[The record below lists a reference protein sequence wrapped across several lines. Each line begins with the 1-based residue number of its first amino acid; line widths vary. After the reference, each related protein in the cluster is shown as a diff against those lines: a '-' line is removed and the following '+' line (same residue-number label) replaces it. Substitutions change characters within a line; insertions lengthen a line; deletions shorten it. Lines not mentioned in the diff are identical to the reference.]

1 MRLSR
6 LLVPVLPLFAFL
18 LLASSGQAADT
29 SVVSIEMG
37 DAAEL
42 FVTLRSDFDLV
53 EAGRAIPVVAEVWD
67 THRVPL
73 ANVAIHLASSA
84 GRVEP
89 EVAITN
95 EAGRVPF
102 TFYAA
107 DVDGEV
113 VVLSAWVETAGFV
126 KGYEEFQVRVMHLPP
141 PPIYART
148 EVLSL
153 GIASLLLGI
162 FAKTEAGKYA
172 LLHVLTFPLYV
183 RLKKEE
189 VLDHFVRGQI
199 YGFIRSNPGTHYS
212 EIRDTLQV
220 ANGTLS
226 HHLQTLEVQG
236 FITSMRQGIYRLFYP
251 EDVKLKPKTEGIRL
265 SDLQVKLLSH
275 LKRDENIVQ
284 GQLAAEMDVT
294 QQCISYNLR
303 LMCKEGLLERERW
316 GRRVVYR
323 VVGT

>member
-6 LLVPVLPLFAFL
+6 FLIPILPLVALLFL
-18 LLASSGQAADT
+18 AAPGHAADP
-29 SVVSIEMG
+29 SVVSIDMG
-37 DAAEL
+37 DAADL
-42 FVTLRSDFDLV
+42 FVDLRSDFDLV
-53 EAGRAIPVVAEVWD
+53 EAGRAIPAVAEVWD
-67 THRVPL
+67 AHGVPL

-89 EVAITN
+89 DVAITD
-95 EAGRVPF
+95 EAGQAPF
-102 TFYAA
+102 TFHASN
-107 DVDGEV
+107 VEGEE
-113 VVLSAWVETAGFV
+113 VVLSAWVEAAGVV
-126 KGYEEFQVRVMHLPP
+126 KGYEEFQVRIMHLPP

-162 FAKTEAGKYA
+162 FAKTEVGKYA

-199 YGFIRSNPGTHYS
+199 YGFIQSNPGTHYS
-212 EIRDTLQV
+212 RIRDTLQV

-236 FITSMRQGIYRLFYP
+236 FVTSRREGIYRLFYP
-251 EDVKLKPKTEGIRL
+251 EDVNVKPKTEGIRL
-265 SDLQVKLLSH
+265 SDLQVNLLNH

-284 GQLAAEMDVT
+284 GQLATEMDVT

-303 LMCKEGLLERERW
+303 LMCKEGLLEREKW
-316 GRRVVYR
+316 GRRVVYH
-323 VVGT
+323 VVGA